1 VRRFTDDERRA
12 RLAVRHRLTSEAR
25 ADDPVTVAQSLVAL
39 HSTDPTS
46 VVLSAWARTRDGS
59 VAAVERALYE
69 DRTLVRVMGMRR
81 TVFAAAVADARLI
94 LAGCGRDVAVRERRK
109 LAAML
114 GEDEGARLGAL
125 EDLLLAALRQRGQA
139 TAPELAEHHERLRA
153 EVVIGAGTRTE
164 ARQKVASR
172 LLTVLAAEGR
182 AVRARP
188 RGTWTSTQFRW
199 SALDA
204 WCPAAVP
211 DLPTPDARAALAVRW
226 LQAFGPARPEDLQW
240 WTGWGKRD
248 TAAALDAAGAVA
260 VALDGDVPG
269 VALAGDLEPMAEAP
283 EPSAAL
289 LPALDPTTMGWKHR
303 GFYLGDHG
311 PRLFDVNGNASPTVW
326 WDGRI
331 VGGWAQSRGGE
342 VVFSLLEDAGAD
354 AVAAVEEQAGRVQR
368 LLDGVRLSPRARGYS
383 PVERELA
390 QRT

>member
-1 VRRFTDDERRA
+1 VRRFGEAERRA
-12 RLAVRHRLTSEAR
+12 RLVVRHRLAPSAR
-25 ADDPVTVAQSLVAL
+25 ADDPVAVARSLVAL

-46 VVLSAWARTRDGS
+46 VVLSVWARTRAGT
-59 VAAVERALYE
+59 VAGVERALYD

-81 TVFAAAVADARLI
+81 TVFAAAVEDARLV
-94 LAGCGRDVAVRERRK
+94 LGACGRDVGARERRR
-109 LAAML
+109 LVAL
-114 GEDEGARLGAL
+114 LDPEEGARIGEL
-125 EDLLLAALRQRGQA
+125 EELLLAALRERGEA

-153 EVVIGAGTRTE
+153 EVLLGAGTRTE

-199 SALDA
+199 SALET

-211 DLPTPDARAALAVRW
+211 DLPTPEARGALAARW
-226 LQAFGPARPEDLQW
+226 LEAFGPARPEDLQW

-248 TAAALDAAGAVA
+248 TAAALDGAGAVA

-269 VALAGDLEPMAEAP
+269 VALAGDLDPASAPPP
-283 EPSAAL
+283 EPAAAL

-303 GFYLGDHG
+303 GFYLSGHG
-311 PRLFDVNGNASPTVW
+311 PQLFDLNGNASPTVW

-331 VGGWAQSRGGE
+331 VGGWAQRRDGE
-342 VVFSLLEDAGAD
+342 VAFALLEDVGAEGRG
-354 AVAAVEEQAGRVQR
+354 AVAAEAAR
-368 LLDGVRLSPRARGYS
+368 LQELLGAARLAPRARGRS
-383 PVERELA
+383 PVEAALVR
-390 QRT
+390 